1 MNRAAH
7 MPAAIV
13 FAGSGAIAPSVR
25 ARLPEDADVVA
36 ADSGLG
42 VATALGI
49 PVDLLVGDLDSA
61 DPATVAAAEAAGISL
76 GGPPPPH
83 DGARPPLPTD
93 ATIAPRGRR

>member
-61 DPATVAAAEAAGISL
+61 DPATVAAAEAAGNAPEH
-76 GGPPPPH
+76 PPPAQGPARL
-83 DGARPPLPTD
+83 ARPLC
-93 ATIAPRGRR
+93 APHAAGA